1 MNQGVAEPVAPGEMT
16 DQQAREFVE
25 ALAVPE
31 HADPPPCPI
40 CGQSHPL
47 ESKCR
52 PADLEPD
59 EQVTA
64 ARVSRESA

>member
-1 MNQGVAEPVAPGEMT
+1 MT

-31 HADPPPCPI
+31 HADPPPCPL

-52 PADLEPD
+52 PADLERHEP
-59 EQVTA
+59 VTA
-64 ARVSRESA
+64 SGASKATSTRSIALGSR